1 MDRVILLAIAGVL
14 ISLIVGQIFKGGLGL
29 LRIISI
35 ALVVFLMVLLSA
47 RPGNS
52 PAILPSLAKRLF
64 SENTIPAE
72 ASGEVLAEEGSITPQ
87 SAGQSSS
94 ASQPSPSFSV
104 DDTLVSQTSRSAQA
118 AFSGART
125 TASSTQI
132 DPPTPVRETIPQSTT
147 QSTSSASTPDERV
160 ASPQVEPSSTSSQS
174 PSYTPPSSASRPINA
189 LW

>member
-14 ISLIVGQIFKGGLGL
+14 VSLIFGQIFKGGLGL

-47 RPGNS
+47 RPSNS

-72 ASGEVLAEEGSITPQ
+72 ASGEVLREESSITSQ
-87 SAGQSSS
+87 SAGQSPSTQSS
-94 ASQPSPSFSV
+94 QSFSG
-104 DDTLVSQTSRSAQA
+104 DDTLVSQTSGSAQA

-132 DPPTPVRETIPQSTT
+132 DPPTPVREFTTQSTT
-147 QSTSSASTPDERV
+147 QSTSSSTPDERV
-160 ASPQVEPSSTSSQS
+160 ASPQVESSSTSRQTS
-174 PSYTPPSSASRPINA
+174 SYTPPSSASRPINA